1 MTDFN
6 QLPAILGSFSSNFSC
21 MFLQRKVCGWGGDV
35 TGQEGFRE
43 RGVVGGPKGLQPSGT
58 SIHRRMVLEL
68 ATQMTCI

>member
-1 MTDFN
+1 
-6 QLPAILGSFSSNFSC
+6 
-21 MFLQRKVCGWGGDV
+21 MFLQRKVCGWGGGDG

-58 SIHRRMVLEL
+58 SIRRRMVLEL